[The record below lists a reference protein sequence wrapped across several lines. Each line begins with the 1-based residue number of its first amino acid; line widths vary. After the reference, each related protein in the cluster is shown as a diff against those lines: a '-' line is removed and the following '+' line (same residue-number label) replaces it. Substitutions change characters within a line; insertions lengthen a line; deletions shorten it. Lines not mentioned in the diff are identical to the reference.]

1 MKVYNVFHQ
10 YETHCGGD
18 DKCQDTELIATFES
32 REDADAFV
40 YEFAN
45 PHVYDE
51 WYPSLSCGELYV
63 KEQEIISHDGFDLY
77 SVPSSYWWLPPAD
90 IEIDNEDEIIGY
102 CKSFNCACNE
112 EDIRDCISDKS
123 LGLCSHVW
131 EKWVVAHNIDKKKL
145 KLESWR
151 KRNEG

>member
-10 YETHCGGD
+10 YETYCGED

-32 REDADAFV
+32 REDANAFV
-40 YEFAN
+40 YEFIN
-45 PHVYDE
+45 PHTYDD
-51 WYPSLSCGELYV
+51 WFSLYCGELYV

-77 SVPSSYWWLPPAD
+77 SVPSSYWWLPDAD
-90 IEIDNEDEIIGY
+90 IPIEDEDEIIGY
-102 CKSFNCACNE
+102 CKSFNCNCNE
-112 EDIRDCISDKS
+112 EDVRDCISNKS

-131 EKWVVAHNIDKKKL
+131 EKWIEAHNIDLKKL